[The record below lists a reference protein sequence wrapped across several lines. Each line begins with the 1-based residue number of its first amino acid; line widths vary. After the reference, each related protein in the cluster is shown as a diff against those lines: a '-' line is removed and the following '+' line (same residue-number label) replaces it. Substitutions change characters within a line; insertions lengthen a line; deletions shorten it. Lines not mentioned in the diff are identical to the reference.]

1 VTCVSWYDAVLW
13 CNALSEREG
22 RVPCYY
28 KNLSKKEIYRNGK
41 NNLQNDSVN
50 WVANGYRLPTE
61 AEWEYACRAGTTT
74 PFFNGGISNR
84 NRGYDPIHDPVGWH
98 FGNAGKTTHPVAMKV
113 PNPWNLYDMHG
124 NVWEWCQDYYG
135 ALDPSPATTIPDPQ
149 GPSFGWG
156 RVFKGGSW
164 GFVAHCSRSA
174 NRKWVVPTFPS
185 ANIGFRL
192 VMDLP
197 SDGVRTP

>member
-1 VTCVSWYDAVLW
+1 MGICLPGRNDHPLFQRCHHQPELW
-13 CNALSEREG
+13 
-22 RVPCYY
+22 
-28 KNLSKKEIYRNGK
+28 
-41 NNLQNDSVN
+41 
-50 WVANGYRLPTE
+50 
-61 AEWEYACRAGTTT
+61 
-74 PFFNGGISNR
+74 
-84 NRGYDPIHDPVGWH
+84 YDPIHDSVGWY
-98 FGNAGKTTHPVAMKV
+98 FGNAGKTTHPVAMKL

-135 ALDPSPATTIPDPQ
+135 ALDPSPSSGDYRSE

-164 GFVAHCSRSA
+164 GFVAHCSRAA

-185 ANIGFRL
+185 DNIGFRL

-197 SDGVRTP
+197 IQRCH